1 MGKRAEQAISTKR
14 KLLYTAYQLIR
25 DEGYPAL
32 TIRKLCEKSDVST
45 GAFYHHYQS
54 KEDLITQGFMSFD
67 EELEEE
73 LKHVTETDPIKMIR
87 YIILSLTKY
96 VFDNGS
102 GFAKELYISQL
113 SISNNYITQKTRP
126 YYQGVLS
133 YVKKA
138 QEQNIIKNDMD
149 ADEITS
155 VLLRIGRGTILD
167 WCLHD
172 YGYDLLQ
179 QSKKDLDFMLQQFLI
194 TPNT

>member
-1 MGKRAEQAISTKR
+1 
-14 KLLYTAYQLIR
+14 
-25 DEGYPAL
+25 
-32 TIRKLCEKSDVST
+32 
-45 GAFYHHYQS
+45 
-54 KEDLITQGFMSFD
+54 
-67 EELEEE
+67 
-73 LKHVTETDPIKMIR
+73 MIR
-87 YIILSLTKY
+87 YIIISLTKY

>member
-1 MGKRAEQAISTKR
+1 
-14 KLLYTAYQLIR
+14 
-25 DEGYPAL
+25 
-32 TIRKLCEKSDVST
+32 
-45 GAFYHHYQS
+45 
-54 KEDLITQGFMSFD
+54 MSFD